1 MSQIAS
7 FVLGTVNTPYGANL
21 SAHQLAQSISDND
34 AAKRNIGLVFAFFS
48 EVPPE
53 LQNSF
58 VSEMEIS
65 PQKVHE
71 VARHFQSSCPFPL
84 ALAQ

>member
-7 FVLGTVNTPYGANL
+7 LVLGTVNAPYCANL
-21 SAHQLAQSISDND
+21 SAHQLAKSISDID
-34 AAKRNIGLVFAFFS
+34 AAKSTIGPVFAFFS

-53 LQNSF
+53 LQNPF
-58 VSEMEIS
+58 VSEMGLS
-65 PQKVHE
+65 PQKAHQ
-71 VARHFQSSCPFPL
+71 VATHLQSSCPFPL

>member
-7 FVLGTVNTPYGANL
+7 LVLGTVNAPYGANL
-21 SAHQLAQSISDND
+21 SAHQLAQSISDID
-34 AAKRNIGLVFAFFS
+34 AAKRAIGPVFAFFS
-48 EVPPE
+48 EVPLE

-58 VSEMEIS
+58 VSEMGLS

-71 VARHFQSSCPFPL
+71 VARHLQSSCPFPL

>member
-7 FVLGTVNTPYGANL
+7 LVLGTVNAPYCANL
-21 SAHQLAQSISDND
+21 SAHQLAKSISDID
-34 AAKRNIGLVFAFFS
+34 AAKSAIGPVFSFFS
-48 EVPPE
+48 EVPLD
-53 LQNSF
+53 LQKSF

-71 VARHFQSSCPFPL
+71 VAKNLQSSCPFPL